1 MCLIGYPDALLLE
14 LFAGKRHGT
23 TETSRDSEIKLATDY
38 EKDMALLEDMF
49 RLFSEHATT
58 ESN

>member
-1 MCLIGYPDALLLE
+1 MCLIGYPDAFLLK

-23 TETSRDSEIKLATDY
+23 AETPRDSEIKLATDY
-38 EKDMALLEDMF
+38 EKDMALLEDMS
-49 RLFSEHATT
+49 RRFSEQATT